1 MKKEET
7 LDVSEIFCSIQGEGP
22 CAGLPAIFLRLAG
35 CNFNCSWKVNGKI
48 QYCDTQY
55 AREGGEKLPV
65 VQVAKDIMILKNKYP
80 PVDMVVITGG
90 EPTLQAIPLM
100 KLIKIL
106 YNNGINHIDIETN
119 GSLPKNSR
127 RNPGLIPGYLDDW
140 MSHFT
145 HYIVSPKPLT
155 KIKELTALYY
165 FIYNKND
172 FYLKIVYDGK
182 NLNWITNI
190 ISEFNNSFSVP
201 LKLHNIFLMAAGT
214 TCSELRPRE
223 NELVEICKSNG
234 FRFSPRIHSHIW
246 GKKRGV

>member
-1 MKKEET
+1 MERESMSKDI
-7 LDVSEIFCSIQGEGP
+7 LNVSEIFCSIQGEGP

-55 AREGGEKLPV
+55 AREDGEKLPI
-65 VQVAKDIMILKNKYP
+65 VQVAKDIMVLKNKFP
-80 PVDMVVITGG
+80 LVDMVVVTGG
-90 EPTLQAIPLM
+90 EPTIQAAPLI

-106 YNNGINHIDIETN
+106 YNNGTNHIDIETN
-119 GSLPKNSR
+119 GSLPKNSQH
-127 RNPGLIPGYLDDW
+127 LDDW

-165 FIYNKND
+165 FINNKND
-172 FYLKIVYDGK
+172 FYLKIVYDGH
-182 NLNWITNI
+182 NLNWITSI
-190 ISEFNNSFSVP
+190 INDFNNSFSVP

-223 NELVEICKSNG
+223 NEIVELCKSNG